1 MITNQNYPQDLI
13 GVPQSSNYEERGH
26 TPRPARPTIPPP
38 ETK

>member
-1 MITNQNYPQDLI
+1 MIPNYNCPQYLMA
-13 GVPQSSNYEERGH
+13 VPQPANYEERGH